1 MNRLPLLIFASLVIS
16 LFGCVSTV
24 HDLPPAA
31 VAPLKPGLARIEIYR
46 GKSMIGGATADYLL
60 DLGADGERNGTM
72 LQFPK
77 LLKGI
82 FGGKEDAET
91 LDTLLQVKRE
101 NRRGE
106 GVVIHYLVG
115 AHDVRIDRGV
125 NFNDPTIVR
134 LGTPAKPNRE
144 GQLRIETLPLNVSVV
159 GKIGAGGSLIW
170 DRSPGLVDLEIVS
183 LEVGGLL
190 IHPDGGKFTV
200 EAGKTYRVTYKP
212 SLKFE
217 VSVVD

>member
-1 MNRLPLLIFASLVIS
+1 MNALPLFISASLLIP
-16 LFGCVSTV
+16 LCGCVSTV

-31 VAPLKPGLARIEIYR
+31 VAPMKPGLARIEIYR
-46 GKSMIGGATADYLL
+46 AKSMIGGATADYLI
-60 DLGADGERNGTM
+60 DLGASGERNGTM

-77 LLKGI
+77 LLKSVLGRPQ
-82 FGGKEDAET
+82 DAEP
-91 LDTLLQVKRE
+91 LDTLLQVRRE
-101 NRRGE
+101 SRRGE

-115 AHDVRIDRGV
+115 AHDVRIDRGIS
-125 NFNDPTIVR
+125 FNDPTIVR
-134 LGTPAKPNRE
+134 LGTPVKPNRE
-144 GQLRIETLPLNVSVV
+144 GQLRIETLPFNVSVV
-159 GKIGAGGSLIW
+159 GKIGAGGALIW

-200 EAGKTYRVTYKP
+200 EAGKTYRVAYKP

-217 VSVVD
+217 VSLVD